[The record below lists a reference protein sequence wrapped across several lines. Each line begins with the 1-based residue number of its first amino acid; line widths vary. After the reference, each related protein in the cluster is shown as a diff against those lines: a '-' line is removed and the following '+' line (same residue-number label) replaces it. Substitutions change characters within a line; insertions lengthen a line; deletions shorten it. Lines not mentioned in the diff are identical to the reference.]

1 MLLTKIP
8 VRKKTD
14 YYLTITDAYRENGK
28 VKRRSVMKIGYL
40 SDLKKEYDD
49 PIAHFTELAKKMTE
63 EKKLTGGFQ
72 NVLIDFSQPAEDN
85 KAFKTG
91 SIIVNKMLKI
101 FSLDYTFR
109 KKRDESKIKCNLQK
123 IFNFLVANQILNPS
137 SKRSAYEKQE
147 NLYGF
152 KNIKLHDVYRSLS
165 YSSDL
170 SVSIQIN
177 GEV

>member
-101 FSLDYTFR
+101 F
-109 KKRDESKIKCNLQK
+109 
-123 IFNFLVANQILNPS
+123 
-137 SKRSAYEKQE
+137 
-147 NLYGF
+147 
-152 KNIKLHDVYRSLS
+152 
-165 YSSDL
+165 
-170 SVSIQIN
+170 
-177 GEV
+177 